1 MIKFRG
7 LFPIKISILFIVLDI
22 HFHCSETIYI
32 GYMVEICS
40 ILFKKVPIVAQGKS
54 SLSHSLDKRG
64 GQCFFDDLLAGRI
77 YKQLFAKWSVKYQG
91 FFQGLFPHILKLF
104 MRKNSVG
111 CLEMPFTLYKEM

>member
-1 MIKFRG
+1 MIKFHG
-7 LFPIKISILFIVLDI
+7 LSPIKISVLFIVLVI

-40 ILFKKVPIVAQGKS
+40 ILFKKVPIVAQGKF
-54 SLSHSLDKRG
+54 SLSHSFDKRD

-77 YKQLFAKWSVKYQG
+77 HKQLFAKWSVKYQG
-91 FFQGLFPHILKLF
+91 FFQRLFPHTLKIF

-111 CLEMPFTLYKEM
+111 CLEMPFILSKEM